1 MFRDIEK
8 SASYGEISIV
18 TVGNPTANGPKTVFD
33 VFKIKNTVE
42 KAIGQRKTT
51 PLRYGDRR
59 RREKNDK
66 YERKKIRFRRK
77 SRGKGVGQSTYFKTR
92 KNERPIVVE
101 G

>member
-18 TVGNPTANGPKTVFD
+18 TVGNPTANGQ
-33 VFKIKNTVE
+33 KIKNTVE
-42 KAIGQRKTT
+42 KAIGQRKTS

-66 YERKKIRFRRK
+66 YERKKIRFRGK
-77 SRGKGVGQSTYFKTR
+77 SQGKGVGQSTNLKTR
-92 KNERPIVVE
+92 KNELPIVVE